1 MNLNKKQAEFAIVY
15 INNPEMTLGD
25 IADEIKVHRNTITN
39 WMQDKEFV
47 ESVYE
52 AYMRAFG
59 AKLPSV
65 LQAMYREA
73 INGNV
78 QAGRLILEHS
88 GKLIRN
94 VEVKVESPYERF
106 LAQKKDKLP
115 VQEAVVV
122 EEIQEIS
129 APKKKTLKKKEKLNQ
144 QKKESKELMTRAKK
158 VGLKPL
164 GKGRHTKTAK
174 LNWLKRL
181 EALEIKNLP
190 TD

>member
-15 INNPEMTLGD
+15 INNPDMTLGD

-39 WMQDKEFV
+39 WMQNKEFV
-47 ESVYE
+47 ETLYE
-52 AYMRAFG
+52 TYMKSFG

-65 LQAMYREA
+65 LQAMYKEA

-94 VEVKVESPYERF
+94 VEVKSESPYERF
-106 LAQKKDKLP
+106 LSQKQLP
-115 VQEAVVV
+115 VQEAIIV
-122 EEIQEIS
+122 EEIEETLE
-129 APKKKTLKKKEKLNQ
+129 PKKIALRKKEKLNQ
-144 QKKESKELMTRAKK
+144 QKKESKELMLRAKK
-158 VGLKPL
+158 VSLKPL
-164 GKGRHTKTAK
+164 GRGRHTRTEKS
-174 LNWLKRL
+174 NWLKRL
-181 EALEIKNLP
+181 EALEAKSLP

>member
-65 LQAMYREA
+65 LQAMYKEA

-106 LAQKKDKLP
+106 LSHKDKLQ

-122 EEIQEIS
+122 EEIQGIS
-129 APKKKTLKKKEKLNQ
+129 EPKKKILKKKEKLNQ
-144 QKKESKELMTRAKK
+144 QKKESKGLMTRAKK
-158 VGLKPL
+158 IGLKPL